1 MNTDYLHCLLDNFS
15 VFSVFS
21 VVKNV
26 FVIMNRLAK
35 FIAVVVLIHPW
46 FSRAHGQEDR
56 LGLADLAGY
65 RAALSGKATADDARA
80 ADPPAQVHFRDLWN
94 RPDAFR
100 GRHVIVEGRVLRIFR
115 QEPVGSFPA
124 LAEVWIT
131 ATSGDPFCL
140 VSPQAG
146 PTATPIPEPGRDV
159 RFTGTFLKMVR
170 YAASDGARLA
180 PLVVGD
186 RPPTSQPA
194 DAVLRAIGG
203 PVPDASL
210 DRWSWSPATWAL
222 GLSTAALAAVL
233 LAWWHLN
240 TPSPKPRRGTITP
253 IAADPP
259 LEFIEPVEEREP

>member
-1 MNTDYLHCLLDNFS
+1 
-15 VFSVFS
+15 
-21 VVKNV
+21 
-26 FVIMNRLAK
+26 MNRIGK

-46 FSRAHGQEDR
+46 SSRVHGQEDR

-80 ADPPAQVHFRDLWN
+80 ADPPAQVHFRDLWD

-131 ATSGDPFCL
+131 STSGDPFCL

-146 PTATPIPEPGRDV
+146 PTSIPIPMPEPGRNV

-186 RPPTSQPA
+186 RPPSSQPA

-203 PVPDASL
+203 HVPDASR
-210 DRWSWSPATWAL
+210 DWSSWSPVAWAL
-222 GLSTAALAAVL
+222 GLSASALAGGL

-240 TPSPKPRRGTITP
+240 TPSRKPRRRTMTP
-253 IAADPP
+253 PAADPP
-259 LEFIEPVEEREP
+259 LEFIAPDEEVEP

>member
-1 MNTDYLHCLLDNFS
+1 MNS
-15 VFSVFS
+15 VT
-21 VVKNV
+21 
-26 FVIMNRLAK
+26 K
-35 FIAVVVLIHPW
+35 FIIIVMLIHPW
-46 FSRAHGQEDR
+46 FSHAEGQEDR

-65 RAALSGKATADDARA
+65 RAALSGKATADDAMA

-131 ATSGDPFCL
+131 STSGDPFCL

-146 PTATPIPEPGRDV
+146 QIRIPIPEPGRDV

-170 YAASDGARLA
+170 YAAGDGARLA

-186 RPPTSQPA
+186 RPPASQPA
-194 DAVLRAIGG
+194 DTVLRAIGG
-203 PVPDASL
+203 HVPDASL

-240 TPSPKPRRGTITP
+240 TPSRKPGRRTINS
-253 IAADPP
+253 IAIDPP
-259 LEFIEPVEEREP
+259 LEFIEPGEEREP

>member
-1 MNTDYLHCLLDNFS
+1 
-15 VFSVFS
+15 
-21 VVKNV
+21 
-26 FVIMNRLAK
+26 MNRVAA
-35 FIAVVVLIHPW
+35 FIAVVVLVDPW
-46 FSRAHGQEDR
+46 FSHAHGQEDR
-56 LGLADLAGY
+56 LGRADLPGY
-65 RAALSGKATADDARA
+65 RAALSGKATADDASA
-80 ADPPAQVHFRDLWN
+80 GDPPVQVHFRDLWE

-100 GRHVIVEGRVLRIFR
+100 GRHVIVAGRVLRIFR
-115 QEPVGSFPA
+115 QQPVGSFPA

-186 RPPTSQPA
+186 RPPSSQPI
-194 DAVLRAIGG
+194 DAVVRAIGG
-203 PVPDASL
+203 HDPDAGFHG
-210 DRWSWSPATWAL
+210 WSWSAATWAL
-222 GLSTAALAAVL
+222 GLSTAALAGGL

-240 TPSPKPRRGTITP
+240 HSPSPKPRRRTITST
-253 IAADPP
+253 AADPP
-259 LEFIEPVEEREP
+259 LEFIEPGDKQLDP